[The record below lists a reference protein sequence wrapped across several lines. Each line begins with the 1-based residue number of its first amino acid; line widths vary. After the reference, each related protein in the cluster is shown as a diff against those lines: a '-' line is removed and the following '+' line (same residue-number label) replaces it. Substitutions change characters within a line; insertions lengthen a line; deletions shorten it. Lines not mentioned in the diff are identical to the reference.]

1 MSRATPPRSPA
12 ISGTSRGRAIA
23 WSGCSRWTCSRIRPT
38 SRPWPD
44 WNEPGREVLPAAALV
59 AGRSRSLRRLRRGL
73 SHPASHGRSC
83 RAPPPARCDRRGHR
97 PLPQGHGL
105 RRSRGRP
112 VPALPE
118 GSVARRLRRVLAPRG
133 ARHDARARA
142 AARDLPARGSGP
154 APGAVPGHPCRHP
167 VRRQAQQPHRLRL
180 DGGCP
185 DRPGHA
191 HLLARHHAD
200 PRLLG
205 PAQLAALLRA
215 RRSRAS
221 HPARRHP
228 RPLHHGAHHAA
239 HTLGHARG
247 DGAGLYPH
255 GAGQGGLRAAGGL
268 EARPQER
275 FYPHHHHRGHR
286 AGHAPRR
293 LRDNRDDLRVAWSRA
308 AVRAGDL
315 QPRLSRGAGRRLSPR
330 QHLRVPELHRG
341 RGLHLARSAHPV
353 PLMAPPNGASS
364 VVLPLPSAP
373 EERQWVMTLKRLAR
387 RRTALFGLAVV
398 AVVILSAVGAPL
410 VTVFDPIEQDINQ
423 RLREPGW
430 RNAAG
435 QAHLLG
441 TDHLGRDI
449 LARIIYGSRVALV
462 VGLSAVL
469 ISGVLGMAIGLVS
482 GYFGGKVD
490 DFFMR
495 LADIQLAFPFIL
507 LAIAVIGVLG
517 PSLRN
522 IIVVIG
528 VSSWVVYARVVRGEV
543 LSIRERAFVQAAIA
557 LGSRDGRVLVRHVLP
572 NAFTPWLVV
581 ATLDMARV
589 IVIESALSFLGLGVQ
604 PPTPTWGGMLA
615 DGRVYLSTAW
625 WLATFPG
632 LAILVTVLGI
642 NLLGDG
648 LRDTLDPRLKV

>member
-1 MSRATPPRSPA
+1 
-12 ISGTSRGRAIA
+12 
-23 WSGCSRWTCSRIRPT
+23 
-38 SRPWPD
+38 
-44 WNEPGREVLPAAALV
+44 
-59 AGRSRSLRRLRRGL
+59 
-73 SHPASHGRSC
+73 
-83 RAPPPARCDRRGHR
+83 
-97 PLPQGHGL
+97 
-105 RRSRGRP
+105 
-112 VPALPE
+112 
-118 GSVARRLRRVLAPRG
+118 
-133 ARHDARARA
+133 
-142 AARDLPARGSGP
+142 
-154 APGAVPGHPCRHP
+154 
-167 VRRQAQQPHRLRL
+167 
-180 DGGCP
+180 
-185 DRPGHA
+185 
-191 HLLARHHAD
+191 
-200 PRLLG
+200 
-205 PAQLAALLRA
+205 
-215 RRSRAS
+215 
-221 HPARRHP
+221 
-228 RPLHHGAHHAA
+228 
-239 HTLGHARG
+239 
-247 DGAGLYPH
+247 
-255 GAGQGGLRAAGGL
+255 
-268 EARPQER
+268 
-275 FYPHHHHRGHR
+275 
-286 AGHAPRR
+286 
-293 LRDNRDDLRVAWSRA
+293 
-308 AVRAGDL
+308 
-315 QPRLSRGAGRRLSPR
+315 
-330 QHLRVPELHRG
+330 
-341 RGLHLARSAHPV
+341 
-353 PLMAPPNGASS
+353 MAPPNGVSS

-423 RLREPGW
+423 RLKEPGW

-469 ISGVLGMAIGLVS
+469 ISGVLGMVIGLVS

-543 LSIRERAFVQAAIA
+543 LSIREREFVQAAIA
-557 LGSRDGRVLVRHVLP
+557 LGSRDGRVVLHHVLP

-648 LRDTLDPRLKV
+648 LRDTLDPRLKI